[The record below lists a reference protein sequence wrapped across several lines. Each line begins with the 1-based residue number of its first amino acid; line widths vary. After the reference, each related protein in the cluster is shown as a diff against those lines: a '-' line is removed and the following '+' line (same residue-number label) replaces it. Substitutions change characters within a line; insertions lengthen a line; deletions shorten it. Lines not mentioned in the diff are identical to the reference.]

1 MKAVILA
8 AGKGTRMMPLTEDKP
23 KVMVE
28 VNGKPFLSYVIN
40 NLRQAQI
47 TELCLVVGYKYQK
60 IIRFLAEENIDA
72 TLAFQTNPQG
82 TGEAI
87 QLAEFFTR
95 GSDFIVV
102 SGDNLFSPFDIHELA
117 NKEGNWVSGI
127 ESDTPEKY
135 GVLQTEENT
144 LKQII
149 EKPTQYVGNLVNVGL
164 YRFTSEIYSTLNQIG
179 RSSRGEYE
187 LPDAINLLTKET
199 TVSTYKLSFFW
210 KDFGCPEDVKRME
223 QFLSERG
230 EA

>member
-28 VNGKPFLSYVIN
+28 VGGKPFLSYVIDS
-40 NLRQAQI
+40 LRQAQI
-47 TELCLVVGYKYQK
+47 TELCLVIGYKYRK
-60 IIRFLAEENIDA
+60 ILQYIAAEDIDA
-72 TLAFQTNPQG
+72 SIAFQSNPQG

-87 QLAEFFTR
+87 QLLEFFTK
-95 GSDFIVV
+95 GDDFVV
-102 SGDNLFSPFDIHELA
+102 ISGDNLFSSFDIHELA

-135 GVLQTEENT
+135 GVLQTEDTT

-149 EKPTQYVGNLVNVGL
+149 EKPTNFVGNMINVGL
-164 YRFTSEIYSTLNQIG
+164 YRFTSEIYSMLNQIE

-187 LPDAINLLTKET
+187 LPDAINLLAKKQ
-199 TVSTYKLSFFW
+199 TVSTYKLAFFW
-210 KDFGCPEDVKRME
+210 KDFGCPEDVKQMDH
-223 QFLSERG
+223 FLAMKR
-230 EA
+230 